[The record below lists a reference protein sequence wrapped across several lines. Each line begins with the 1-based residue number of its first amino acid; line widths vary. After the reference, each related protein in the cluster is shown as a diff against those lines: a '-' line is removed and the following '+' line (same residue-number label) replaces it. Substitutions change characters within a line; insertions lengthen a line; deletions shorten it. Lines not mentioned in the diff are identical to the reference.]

1 MHAIK
6 FWRQKP
12 LVDVRDVGVR
22 ILQHHF
28 IIYSKPIF
36 IKIFPVKALPTGWR
50 HYVSCYAF
58 RISHK
63 FDVSTLLLLPVS

>member
-1 MHAIK
+1 MQLN
-6 FWRQKP
+6 FWRQKQ

-22 ILQHHF
+22 IMQHHF
-28 IIYSKPIF
+28 NIYSKPIF

-50 HYVSCYAF
+50 HYVSSCYAF

-63 FDVSTLLLLPVS
+63 FDVSTLLLWPVS